1 MNYIRVTIRATDVAF
16 APSPPQMR
24 QGDTV
29 TFFLQEQQCS
39 APVLRTT
46 RYESPAALLMPCSR
60 DDATG
65 PAWARRAPTS
75 AGVL

>member
-29 TFFLQEQQCS
+29 TFFLQEQQ
-39 APVLRTT
+39 
-46 RYESPAALLMPCSR
+46 
-60 DDATG
+60 
-65 PAWARRAPTS
+65 
-75 AGVL
+75 